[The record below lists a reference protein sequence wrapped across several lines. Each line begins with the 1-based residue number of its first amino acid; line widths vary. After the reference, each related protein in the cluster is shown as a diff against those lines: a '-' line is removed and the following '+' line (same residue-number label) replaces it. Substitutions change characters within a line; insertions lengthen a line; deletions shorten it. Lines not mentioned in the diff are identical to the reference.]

1 MFNFIWRILH
11 NLFVSTLIQ
20 LGGILMLL
28 SYITSYNFLV
38 TYPHFMKFDDFS
50 LNLSGIK
57 IPDLFSKLNWFFW
70 SVSTFSRP
78 GDIFFAYVFYDNDK
92 HILEH
97 VSRI

>member
-1 MFNFIWRILH
+1 
-11 NLFVSTLIQ
+11 
-20 LGGILMLL
+20 MLL

-57 IPDLFSKLNWFFW
+57 ILDLFSKLNWFFW